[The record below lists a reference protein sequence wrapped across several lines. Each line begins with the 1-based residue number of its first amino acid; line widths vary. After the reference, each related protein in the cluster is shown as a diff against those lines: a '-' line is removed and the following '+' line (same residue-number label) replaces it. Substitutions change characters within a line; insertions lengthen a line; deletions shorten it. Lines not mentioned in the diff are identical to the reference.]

1 MEKTK
6 FVTGLFCLILFTV
19 FLCAIQ
25 NYAYAQAVHIQDSIK
40 KSLRLWADD
49 KATDYDFL
57 NSLEHL
63 SKIGLIDTS
72 NHLQR
77 TYYLPHHGE
86 TSFVRITGNTGDY
99 RQTGQV
105 LLVITD
111 PGDNKIEYRIPV
123 LQTGRYSTL
132 VPITENSLSG
142 VYTVHAFQGD
152 RELPTSYFNLQPNP
166 KIPNW
171 IKNPVKWMIQGKI
184 SDSDFVSLLQYLVDV
199 KILSIQTEE
208 EGNHDLVLDVN
219 WNKVV
224 RRGTTQ
230 TIDVHVKD
238 SKGVVNEATVFVR
251 VEDYDQNILK
261 EFEGATNSDGN
272 YTISWELSK
281 DFTDIE
287 TFLVF
292 IDVTDG
298 LSSKTMQFSFQVYCL
313 CGEPNCVCH

>member
-1 MEKTK
+1 MN
-6 FVTGLFCLILFTV
+6 
-19 FLCAIQ
+19 AIE
-25 NYAYAQAVHIQDSIK
+25 NYADAQTIHIQDSIK
-40 KSLRLWADD
+40 KSLGLWADG

-57 NSLEHL
+57 NLLEHL
-63 SKIGLIDTS
+63 SKIGLIDAP

-86 TSFVRITGNTGDY
+86 TSFVTITGNTGDY
-99 RQTGQV
+99 RQTSQV
-105 LLVITD
+105 LLVITN
-111 PGDNKIEYRIPV
+111 PDNNKTEFRIPV

-132 VPITENSLSG
+132 VPITADSLSG

-152 RELPTSYFNLQPNP
+152 RELPASYFSVQPNP

-184 SDSDFVSLLQYLVDV
+184 YDSEFVSLLQYLVDV
-199 KILSIQTEE
+199 KILNIQTEE
-208 EGNHDLVLDVN
+208 NNNHDLVLDVN
-219 WNKVV
+219 WNKAV
-224 RRGTTQ
+224 RHGTTQ
-230 TIDVHVKD
+230 TIDVHVED
-238 SKGVVNEATVFVR
+238 SNGVVSEATVFVR

-261 EFEGATNSDGN
+261 EFDGATDSNGN

-313 CGEPNCVCH
+313 CGEPSCVCH